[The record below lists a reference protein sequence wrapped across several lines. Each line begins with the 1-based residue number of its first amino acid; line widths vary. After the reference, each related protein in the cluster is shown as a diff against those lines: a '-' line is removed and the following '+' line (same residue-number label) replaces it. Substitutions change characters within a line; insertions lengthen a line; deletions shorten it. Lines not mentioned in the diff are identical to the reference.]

1 MHRWNLPRADGW
13 PDADD
18 TGQLGE
24 DTISSKQRYEVTCCI
39 ALHKVPA
46 FFGGNLDE
54 KEQLV
59 LEEGHDVDVLF
70 NTDFESGAEGAVA
83 RGKEYNVELEKNKEP
98 IANHEAV
105 VKERKAAEEH
115 EIDAEITLSNAEI

>member
-24 DTISSKQRYEVTCCI
+24 DTISSKQP
-39 ALHKVPA
+39 LHKVPA